1 MIRDLIKY
9 RFIFGTSLSLQI
21 LACSAS
27 FYFLGYSSVIRESWL
42 AKIPD
47 GVVGMFWLQFMWVW
61 FAANGLIGVGAFW
74 TSELNDL
81 FFLEVWRHASFKEWL
96 WRKLQFICFFNT
108 VLYGLGPLPFLLTF
122 YPGEIFSAF
131 SLLALLIL
139 YNIHLSLVLFIL
151 MLIGIGT
158 PHALSLTLLLHAIN
172 VMFNGGGLPNTMQYF
187 LIGEKAGIFSA
198 MVIMGLI
205 LLNMWIILVKSTTM
219 TVIKRKD

>member
-9 RFIFGTSLSLQI
+9 RFVLGTSLSLQI

-61 FAANGLIGVGAFW
+61 VAANGLIGIGAFW
-74 TSELNDL
+74 TRELNEL

-108 VLYGLGPLPFLLTF
+108 VLYGLGPLPFLLEF

-139 YNIHLSLVLFIL
+139 YNMNLSLALFIM

-158 PHALSLTLLLHAIN
+158 PHAFAFTLFFHAIN
-172 VMFNGGGLPNTMQYF
+172 VIFNGGGLPNAMQYF
-187 LIGEKAGIFSA
+187 LIGEEAGTFSTMIIIA
-198 MVIMGLI
+198 LF
-205 LLNMWIILVKSTTM
+205 LLTMWIILVKFTTM